1 MHRGCASIAST
12 VLRGRKGIAIH
23 TCYNGKEHTGAHGFY
38 TTSISTF
45 PRQGRRRQRGGFPHN
60 LRNTDQV
67 MSVAIIAI
75 RKFRWKNICSLGSQ
89 TFFMRNNLSS
99 WGQGNRKTGPP
110 QSKTT
115 ASRGSAFDAR
125 VLPNLFQPSVRVVLK
140 SIGVQSVF
148 SCNVAFGLNSP

>member
-45 PRQGRRRQRGGFPHN
+45 PRQGRRWQRGGFPHN
-60 LRNTDQV
+60 LRNTGQV

-75 RKFRWKNICSLGSQ
+75 RKFRWKNILYALCAHRYSSCEIIYRVRDKATGKPGRHHRRRRHHVEAHL
-89 TFFMRNNLSS
+89 TLEFFRIFFN
-99 WGQGNRKTGPP
+99 Q
-110 QSKTT
+110 
-115 ASRGSAFDAR
+115 ASESF
-125 VLPNLFQPSVRVVLK
+125 
-140 SIGVQSVF
+140 
-148 SCNVAFGLNSP
+148 